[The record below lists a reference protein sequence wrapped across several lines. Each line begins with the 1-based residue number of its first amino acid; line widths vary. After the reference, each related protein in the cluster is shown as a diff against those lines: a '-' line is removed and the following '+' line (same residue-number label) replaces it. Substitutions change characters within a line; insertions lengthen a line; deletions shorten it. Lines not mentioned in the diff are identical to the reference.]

1 MPARRDW
8 IDQECERWAEVA
20 RQLAGVSEPRLSR
33 DTLGPLHCTLGA
45 RRDLHAGARSVGRV
59 DQHWPEVYT
68 GRALLVNQAFKAM
81 DPELRDVMLV
91 RYVFRTPRS
100 VAARAELLGWGL
112 RAFHE
117 RVGRVKAF
125 VEGRLAAEK

>member
-8 IDQECERWAEVA
+8 IDQECERWADVA
-20 RQLAGVSEPRLSR
+20 RQLMGVSEPRLSR
-33 DTLGPLHCTLGA
+33 EVLGPLSCTLGA
-45 RRDLHAGARSVGRV
+45 HRDLHAGSRSVGRV

-68 GRALLVNQAFKAM
+68 GRALLVNHAFKAM
-81 DPELRDVMLV
+81 DPELQRVMVV
-91 RYVFRTPRS
+91 RYVFRRPKAA
-100 VAARAELLGWGL
+100 AARAELAGWKV
-112 RAFHE
+112 RQFNE